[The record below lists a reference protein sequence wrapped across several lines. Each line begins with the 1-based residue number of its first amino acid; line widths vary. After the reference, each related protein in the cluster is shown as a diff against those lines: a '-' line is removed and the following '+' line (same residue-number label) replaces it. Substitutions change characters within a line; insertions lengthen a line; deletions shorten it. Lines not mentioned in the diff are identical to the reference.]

1 MATDTRQDVPVSK
14 STEIQ
19 KSPRRMLAPFDE
31 MERLFE
37 RLLPRGWMR
46 PSMWE
51 SPLLSEFPEPLE
63 LRMPR
68 TDVVDGEDN
77 VVIRAEVPGV
87 DKKDL
92 EVSVNDTSVTIKGKA
107 TRETKEE
114 KGDYY
119 RCEIGSSEYSR
130 TLGLPCAIDASKA
143 SAQLKDGVLELTLP
157 KIEKAKRHTVKI
169 D

>member
-1 MATDTRQDVPVSK
+1 MATDSRQDVPVSK
-14 STEIQ
+14 STEMQ
-19 KSPRRMLAPFDE
+19 KAPRRMLAPFDE

-51 SPLLSEFPEPLE
+51 SPLMTEFPEPLE

-68 TDVVDGEDN
+68 MDVVDGEDN

-92 EVSVNDTSVTIKGKA
+92 EVSVNETSVTIKGKA

-130 TLGLPCAIDASKA
+130 TLGLPCAIDATQA
-143 SAQLKDGVLELTLP
+143 SARLKDGVLELTLP
-157 KIEKAKRHTVKI
+157 KIEKSKRQSVKI

>member
-1 MATDTRQDVPVSK
+1 
-14 STEIQ
+14 
-19 KSPRRMLAPFDE
+19 
-31 MERLFE
+31 
-37 RLLPRGWMR
+37 
-46 PSMWE
+46 
-51 SPLLSEFPEPLE
+51 
-63 LRMPR
+63 MPR

-77 VVIRAEVPGV
+77 VVIRAEIPGV

-92 EVSVNDTSVTIKGKA
+92 EVSVNETSVTIKGKA

-143 SAQLKDGVLELTLP
+143 SAHLKDGVLELTLP
-157 KIEKAKRHTVKI
+157 KVEKSKRHSVKI